1 MTNPH
6 AKSPAPAAT
15 GTGENEN
22 LGQDISMNNQP
33 TRPAITAWNRAVDGH
48 TIPNSPDLCDLRWG
62 EDLEHQPGWTAY
74 VTPTGTAVS
83 DAVLVRAQQYD
94 GRRPD
99 KHGTMVTV
107 EGQVHTTVVQGA
119 EDAFPSV
126 LVDLRKLGRDSE
138 GRRALVTAAQ
148 IRLYPHEVQPL
159 IEALSVARDL
169 VDEEGK

>member
-1 MTNPH
+1 MPTQNETAAVAVTTTTEKSNYQEAHTN
-6 AKSPAPAAT
+6 
-15 GTGENEN
+15 N
-22 LGQDISMNNQP
+22 D
-33 TRPAITAWNRAVDGH
+33 TRPAVTAWNRAVSGE
-48 TIPNSPDLCDLRWG
+48 TIPTGPDLCDLRWG

-99 KHGTMVTV
+99 NRGTMVTV
-107 EGQVHTTVVQGA
+107 EGQVRTTVVQGA

-126 LVDLRKLGRDSE
+126 VVDLRKLGRDSD

>member
-1 MTNPH
+1 MTPENKT
-6 AKSPAPAAT
+6 AAVAAT
-15 GTGENEN
+15 TTTEKSNYQEARTYN
-22 LGQDISMNNQP
+22 D
-33 TRPAITAWNRAVDGH
+33 TRLAVTAWNRALDGH

-62 EDLEHQPGWTAY
+62 EDLEHQPDWTAY

-99 KHGTMVTV
+99 NRGTMRTV
-107 EGQVHTTVVQGA
+107 EGQVRTTVVQGA

-148 IRLYPHEVQPL
+148 IRLYPHEIQPL